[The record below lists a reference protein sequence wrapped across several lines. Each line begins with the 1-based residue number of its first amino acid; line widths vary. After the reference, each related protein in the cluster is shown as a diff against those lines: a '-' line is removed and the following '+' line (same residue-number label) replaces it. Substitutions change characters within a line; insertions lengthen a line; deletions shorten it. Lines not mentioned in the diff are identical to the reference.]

1 MFSKE
6 ECQYTNFRLENNK
19 MEFDVSGENGILI
32 SIPFV
37 NDTPQCI
44 KDKLNSIIYQEI
56 NKKPDI
62 KYMPCGL
69 LLCARMQ
76 VLCYNDKE
84 LDSRYLM
91 SVVITDTI
99 DYSTNIDVN
108 IDIFSE
114 TSDFRSEFISYCQ
127 YRVNKILFPI
137 K

>member
-19 MEFDVSGENGILI
+19 MEFDASGEHGILI

-44 KDKLNSIIYQEI
+44 KDKLNSIIYQEM

-84 LDSRYLM
+84 L
-91 SVVITDTI
+91 VHA
-99 DYSTNIDVN
+99 
-108 IDIFSE
+108 
-114 TSDFRSEFISYCQ
+114 
-127 YRVNKILFPI
+127 ILCRW
-137 K
+137 